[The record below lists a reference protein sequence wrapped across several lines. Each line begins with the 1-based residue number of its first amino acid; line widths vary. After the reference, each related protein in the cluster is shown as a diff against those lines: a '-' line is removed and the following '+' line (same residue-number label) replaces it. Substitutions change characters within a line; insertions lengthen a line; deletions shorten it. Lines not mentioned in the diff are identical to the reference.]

1 MRTRKGREG
10 KGREGKGREGKG
22 REGKGREG
30 KGREGKGR
38 EGDAFRRQLNEKP
51 NVIAGC
57 PGDAHNKEVFLF
69 Q

>member
-10 KGREGKGREGKG
+10 KGREGKGREG
-22 REGKGREG
+22 
-30 KGREGKGR
+30 
-38 EGDAFRRQLNEKP
+38 DASRRQLNEKP